1 MFGPKMMR
9 GFFGE
14 GTGRG
19 FGPGPRG
26 GARRRGPRGGR
37 MFEKGDLKYV
47 ILDLLAEKPSHGYEV
62 IQTLEE
68 KFRGFYSP
76 SPGSVYPT
84 LQLLED
90 LGYVSVA
97 ERDGKKVYSVTEEGR
112 KFLEENRRSVED
124 IWRRVGGGWDPGMV
138 EEMQEIRHE
147 VMGLGK
153 RFGREMHGGRLDQDK
168 LRRVREVISSAVR
181 QIEDI
186 LDEQRDETSDDAGD
200 QPSV

>member
-9 GFFGE
+9 GFFG
-14 GTGRG
+14 GGPGGG
-19 FGPGPRG
+19 FGPGP
-26 GARRRGPRGGR
+26 RRGPRGGR

-68 KFRGFYSP
+68 KSRGFYSP

-90 LGYVSVA
+90 LGHVSV
-97 ERDGKKVYSVTEEGR
+97 EQRDGKKVYSVTDEGR
-112 KFLEENRRSVED
+112 KFLEENRRSLED
-124 IWRRVGGGWDPGMV
+124 IWGRVGGGWDPEV
-138 EEMQEIRHE
+138 VAEIQEIRRE

-153 RFGREMHGGRLDQDK
+153 RFGREMHGGRLDSDK
-168 LRRVREVISSAVR
+168 LRRVREVISTAVR
-181 QIEDI
+181 EIEDI
-186 LDEQRDETSDDAGD
+186 LDDRSDASGGTGDETS
-200 QPSV
+200 V